1 VVEIIVKKDFSEND
15 IKRAALGGSA
25 YRKQASTSRASNVLD
40 MADLRKTVCL
50 CEDHTR
56 QFASPSVLSKYGYRK
71 FDAYSH
77 CMADCD
83 YCGIFDKCQVFTH
96 ESIFSDV
103 WKTRDERRRE
113 VATSTVVR

>member
-1 VVEIIVKKDFSEND
+1 MVDIHIKHEFSGND
-15 IKRAALGGSA
+15 IKRAAEVGSR
-25 YRKQASTSRASNVLD
+25 YRKQASTSKASNVLD

-50 CEDHTR
+50 CQDHDR
-56 QFASPSVLSKYGYRK
+56 QFAHPSVLRQYGYRK

-83 YCGIFDKCQVFTH
+83 YCGIFDKCQVYTH

-113 VATSTVVR
+113 IATSTVVR